1 MPKSFGSPTGLAIVI
16 GLIVGIG
23 LLFMAFAIF
32 YKFIVMGPEERWN
45 NAPSE
50 LRSESQPS
58 GLPQNPYRSNAVVPE
73 PRGAHHPSQAYGVP
87 TADVEM
93 GGVQAFHTSHSPK
106 ADSQKTSSHSA
117 GRRNH
122 SHEATASA
130 VVPVVEA
137 VLYESDMDAY
147 IPTEAPAPRR
157 SVADISASD
166 ARAQAMRDWYDS

>member
-32 YKFIVMGPEERWN
+32 YKFVVMGPEERWN

-50 LRSESQPS
+50 LRSESQSS
-58 GLPQNPYRSNAVVPE
+58 GLPQNPYRNNAVVPE
-73 PRGAHHPSQAYGVP
+73 PRVAHHPSQAHGVP

-93 GGVQAFHTSHSPK
+93 GGVQAFHTSNSLK
-106 ADSQKTSSHSA
+106 SDSQTKSSRSTD
-117 GRRNH
+117 RRNH
-122 SHEATASA
+122 NHEATAST

-147 IPTEAPAPRR
+147 APNEAPGPRR

-166 ARAQAMRDWYDS
+166 ARAQAMRDWYDT

>member
-23 LLFMAFAIF
+23 VLFMGFAIF

-45 NAPSE
+45 NAPSQ

-58 GLPQNPYRSNAVVPE
+58 TLPSNPYRNNTVVPE
-73 PRGAHHPSQAYGVP
+73 PRVAHHPSQAYGVP

-93 GGVQAFHTSHSPK
+93 GGVSAFHTSHSPK
-106 ADSQKTSSHSA
+106 ADSQKQSSHSA
-117 GRRNH
+117 SRRSH
-122 SHEATASA
+122 SHDTT

-147 IPTEAPAPRR
+147 LPNEAPATRR

-166 ARAQAMRDWYDS
+166 ARAQAMRDWYDN